1 MNMILKVCSICSF
14 YVATLSFAGS
24 GNMKVELGLEFA
36 LNEHH
41 LHMGKDEE
49 LKYVLGN
56 NTMQLS
62 RVFFLIC

>member
-1 MNMILKVCSICSF
+1 
-14 YVATLSFAGS
+14 
-24 GNMKVELGLEFA
+24 MKVELGLEFA